1 MIAIATVPATPTVK
15 APNCCDRVLAGHDQ
29 FLVLLP
35 VIRRH
40 ARRAFRHLGVEA
52 REESVTA
59 TLAHAW
65 VAFVRLS
72 ELGRA
77 EIAYPSPLATYAV
90 ARVREGRSIGNQL
103 NARDVTSIRC
113 RRQYGVQ
120 IESLDDGDYE
130 WREIVV
136 EDRRAGPADIAAVR
150 LDFTAWLNS
159 LSRRDRRMAEILA
172 TGETTRLAAARV
184 GLSVGRVSQLR
195 RKLHEAWLRF
205 QGELGATEGIAS
217 ACA

>member
-1 MIAIATVPATPTVK
+1 MIAIATIPATPTVRML
-15 APNCCDRVLAGHDQ
+15 NCCDRVVASHDQ

-35 VIRRH
+35 AIRRH

-52 REESVTA
+52 REESVNA
-59 TLAHAW
+59 TVAHAW
-65 VAFVRLS
+65 AAFVRLC

-77 EIAYPSPLATYAV
+77 ESVYPSPLATYAV
-90 ARVREGRSIGNQL
+90 ARVREGRSIGNHL

-120 IESLDDGDYE
+120 IESLDDGDDE

-136 EDRRAGPADIAAVR
+136 EDRRAGPANIAAVR

-159 LSRRDRRMAEILA
+159 LSSRDRRVAEILA
-172 TGETTRLAAARV
+172 TGESTKLAAGRV

-195 RKLHEAWLRF
+195 RQLHGAWLTF
-205 QGELGATEGIAS
+205 QGESDGTEGVAS

>member
-1 MIAIATVPATPTVK
+1 MIAIATVPATPIVK
-15 APNCCDRVLAGHDQ
+15 MLNCCDRVVAGHEQ

-35 VIRRH
+35 AIRRH

-52 REESVTA
+52 REESVNA
-59 TLAHAW
+59 AVAHAW
-65 VAFVRLS
+65 AGFVRLC

-77 EIAYPSPLATYAV
+77 EMVYPSPLATYAI
-90 ARVREGRSIGNQL
+90 ARVREGRSVGNPL
-103 NARDVTSIRC
+103 NARDITSTRC

-120 IESLDDGDYE
+120 IESLDDGDDE

-159 LSRRDRRMAEILA
+159 LSHRDRRMAEILA
-172 TGETTRLAAARV
+172 TGESTRLAAGRV
-184 GLSVGRVSQLR
+184 GVSVGRVSQLR
-195 RKLHEAWLRF
+195 RKLHAAWQRF

-217 ACA
+217 TCD

>member
-1 MIAIATVPATPTVK
+1 MIAIATLSAAPSVK
-15 APNCCDRVLAGHDQ
+15 LPNCCDRAVLGHDQ

-35 VIRRH
+35 AIRRH

-65 VAFVRLS
+65 AAFVRLCAV
-72 ELGRA
+72 GRA
-77 EIAYPSPLATYAV
+77 ETIYPTPLATYAV
-90 ARVREGRSIGNQL
+90 ARVREGRSIGNPL

-136 EDRRAGPADIAAVR
+136 EDRRAGPADIAAIR
-150 LDFTAWLNS
+150 LDFTAWLDS
-159 LSRRDRRMAEILA
+159 LSSRDRRMAEILA
-172 TGETTRLAAARV
+172 TGESTKQAAGRV
-184 GLSVGRVSQLR
+184 GVSVGRVSQLR
-195 RKLHEAWLRF
+195 HKLHEAWLRF
-205 QGELGATEGIAS
+205 QGELGGTEGIAS